1 MVVVLPEPLTP
12 TTRMMKGVLLSSTTS
27 GFGDRRQHALDFARE
42 DFAHFLGLDVALV
55 ARLADRLGDA
65 RRGAHAKISPQQHVF
80 ELLERQ
86 RVELALGENVGD
98 ALGDRLRG
106 AREAAGQARPP
117 GALFLLRRLLLRRR
131 LGRRFGRGLALAA
144 AKQAGEHAALFAF
157 GFLAHSRDGLH
168 ELRRK
173 GQRAKPPAARV
184 APMNEMPAKMA
195 ALATP
200 PEHPV

>member
-12 TTRMMKGVLLSSTTS
+12 TTRMMKGVLAVVDDEL
-27 GFGDRRQHALDFARE
+27 FGDRRQHALDFARE

-65 RRGAHAKISPQQHVF
+65 RRGAHAKIGPQQHVF

-117 GALFLLRRLLLRRR
+117 GALYFLWRRLLRRLLLRRR
-131 LGRRFGRGLALAA
+131 LGRRFGRGRALAA
-144 AKQAGEHAALFAF
+144 AKQAGEHAALFTF
-157 GFLAHSRDGLH
+157 GFLAHSPDGLH
-168 ELRRK
+168 ELR
-173 GQRAKPPAARV
+173 
-184 APMNEMPAKMA
+184 
-195 ALATP
+195 
-200 PEHPV
+200 